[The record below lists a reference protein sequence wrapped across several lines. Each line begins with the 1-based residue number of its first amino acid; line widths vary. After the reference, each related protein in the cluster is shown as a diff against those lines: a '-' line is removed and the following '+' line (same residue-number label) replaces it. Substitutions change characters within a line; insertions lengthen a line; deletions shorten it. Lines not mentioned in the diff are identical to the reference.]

1 MARKRKEGEV
11 INMSET
17 LKYQNK
23 KSMELNTVEVWDG
36 NVANGQALRQAGV
49 DVVCAY
55 PITPS
60 TGTVEAYADHH
71 ANGYVDGEFV
81 MVESEHA
88 AMSGCIGASAAG
100 ARAATATSSQGLA
113 LMVETLY
120 QASGMRMP
128 IVLCMINRALAAPL
142 NVNGDHSDMY
152 LANQSGWI
160 SMDACTP
167 EESYDLVLCAF
178 RIAEHLDVRL
188 PVIVNQDGFLTSHK
202 AQNIK
207 PLTDEQAYKF
217 VGDYV
222 EVNSLLNFDKPVT
235 HGVQTESDWHME
247 HKAKQNKAM
256 MESPKIIQEVF
267 DEYAKL
273 SGRQYNMLETHNF
286 DDAEVVIVAMGTNY
300 QTAMVCSDGL
310 REEGLKV
317 GVMMPRVFRPTQM
330 DTFAKKLKHVKAI
343 VCLDRSAPGGQTG
356 LLYNDIAAA
365 LFNTS
370 ARPLLSNYI
379 YGLGGRDINIANLTK
394 IFKDALEEVKN
405 GRLNGSIQRWI
416 GVRGPE
422 LNYYSVE
429 G

>member
-1 MARKRKEGEV
+1 MFRNKR
-11 INMSET
+11 T
-17 LKYQNK
+17 
-23 KSMELNTVEVWDG
+23 MELNTVEVWDG
-36 NVANGQALRQAGV
+36 NLANSHALRQASV
-49 DVVCAY
+49 DVVAAY

-60 TGTVEAYADHH
+60 TGTVEGYAMHH

-178 RIAEHLDVRL
+178 RIAEHKDVRL

-202 AQNIK
+202 AQNVR
-207 PLTDEQAYKF
+207 PLSDKDAYDF
-217 VGDYV
+217 VGDYQ

-235 HGVQTESDWHME
+235 HGVQTESDWHFE
-247 HKAKQNKAM
+247 HKAKQHDAM
-256 MESPKIIQEVF
+256 MKSTKVIEEVF
-267 DEYAKL
+267 EEYAKL
-273 SGRQYNMLETHNF
+273 SGRKYNMLETYLV
-286 DDAEVVIVAMGTNY
+286 DDADVVIVCLGTTY
-300 QTAMVCSDGL
+300 QTAQMAADQL
-310 REEGLKV
+310 RAEGKKV
-317 GVMMPRVFRPTQM
+317 GVLMPRVFRPTQLEM
-330 DTFAKKLKHVKAI
+330 IAKTLKNVKGI
-343 VCLDRSAPGGQTG
+343 VCMDRSAPGGQTG
-356 LLYNDIAAA
+356 LIYNDVAAA

-370 ARPLLSNYI
+370 ARPLLSNVI
-379 YGLGGRDINIANLTK
+379 YGLGGRDINIVALK
-394 IFKDALEEVKN
+394 GIFNTALEEVSN
-405 GRLNGSIQRWI
+405 GKLNGSIQRFV

-422 LNYYSVE
+422 LKYYSVE
-429 G
+429 A

>member
-1 MARKRKEGEV
+1 MFRNKR
-11 INMSET
+11 T
-17 LKYQNK
+17 
-23 KSMELNTVEVWDG
+23 MELNTVEVWDG
-36 NVANGQALRQAGV
+36 NLANSHALRQASV
-49 DVVCAY
+49 DVVAAY

-60 TGTVEAYADHH
+60 TGTVEGYAMHH

-142 NVNGDHSDMY
+142 NVNGEHSDMY

-178 RIAEHLDVRL
+178 RIAEHKDVRL

-202 AQNIK
+202 AQNVR
-207 PLTDEQAYKF
+207 PLSDKDAYDF
-217 VGDYV
+217 VGDYQ

-235 HGVQTESDWHME
+235 HGVQTESDWHFE
-247 HKAKQNKAM
+247 HKAKQHDAM
-256 MESPKIIQEVF
+256 MKSTKVIEEVF
-267 DEYAKL
+267 EEYAKL
-273 SGRQYNMLETHNF
+273 SGRKYNMLETYLV
-286 DDAEVVIVAMGTNY
+286 DDADVVIVCLGTTY
-300 QTAMVCSDGL
+300 QTAQMAADQL
-310 REEGLKV
+310 RAEGKKV
-317 GVMMPRVFRPTQM
+317 GVLMPRVFRPTQLEM
-330 DTFAKKLKHVKAI
+330 IAKTLKNVKGI
-343 VCLDRSAPGGQTG
+343 VCMDRSAPGGQTG
-356 LLYNDIAAA
+356 LIYNDVAAA

-370 ARPLLSNYI
+370 ARPLLSNVI
-379 YGLGGRDINIANLTK
+379 YGLGGRDINIVALK
-394 IFKDALEEVKN
+394 GIFNTALEEVSN
-405 GRLNGSIQRWI
+405 GKLNGSIQRFV

-422 LNYYSVE
+422 LKYYSVE
-429 G
+429 A

>member
-1 MARKRKEGEV
+1 MYR
-11 INMSET
+11 
-17 LKYQNK
+17 NK

-36 NVANGQALRQAGV
+36 NVANGQALRQASV

-60 TGTVEAYADHH
+60 TGTVEAYASHH

-160 SMDACTP
+160 SIDACTP
-167 EESYDLVLCAF
+167 EESYDLVFCAF

-188 PVIVNQDGFLTSHK
+188 PVIINQDGFLTSHK
-202 AQNIK
+202 AQNVR
-207 PLTDEQAYKF
+207 PLTDQDAYDF

-222 EVNSLLNFDKPVT
+222 EVNSMLNFDKPVT
-235 HGVQTESDWHME
+235 HGVQTESDWHFE

-256 MESPKIIQEVF
+256 MGSPKIIQDVF

-273 SGRQYNMLETHNF
+273 SGRQYNLIETYLCE
-286 DDAEVVIVAMGTNY
+286 DAEVILVSMGTTY
-300 QTAMVCSDGL
+300 ETTKVAADKM
-310 REEGLKV
+310 RAEGKKV
-317 GVMMPRVFRPTQM
+317 GVMMPRVFRPTQI
-330 DTFAKKLKHVKAI
+330 DLFTDLFKNAKAI
-343 VCLDRSAPGGQTG
+343 VCMDRSAPGGQMG
-356 LLYNDIAAA
+356 LLYADITGA
-365 LFNTS
+365 LYNTS
-370 ARPLLSNYI
+370 SRPLISNII
-379 YGLGGRDINIANLTK
+379 YGLGGRDMNIENICGVIDHA
-394 IFKDALEEVKN
+394 FAEVAAGK
-405 GRLNGSIQRWI
+405 LDGSIQRWI

-422 LNYYSVE
+422 LNYYNVE
-429 G
+429 GN

>member
-1 MARKRKEGEV
+1 MYKNKR
-11 INMSET
+11 T
-17 LKYQNK
+17 
-23 KSMELNTVEVWDG
+23 MELKKVEVWDG
-36 NVANGQALRQAGV
+36 NLANSHALRQASV
-49 DVVCAY
+49 DVVAAY

-60 TGTVEAYADHH
+60 TGTVEGYANHH

-113 LMVETLY
+113 LMIETLY

-178 RIAEHLDVRL
+178 RIAEHKSVRL

-202 AQNIK
+202 AQNVR
-207 PLTDEQAYKF
+207 PLSDEQAYNF
-217 VGDYV
+217 VGDYQ

-235 HGVQTESDWHME
+235 HGVQTESDWHFE
-247 HKAKQNKAM
+247 HKAKQHNAM
-256 MESPKIIQEVF
+256 MGSVKIIEEVF
-267 DEYAKL
+267 EEYAKL
-273 SGRQYNMLETHNF
+273 SGRKYNLIESYLVE
-286 DDAEVVIVAMGTNY
+286 DADVVLVCLGTTY
-300 QTAMVCSDGL
+300 QTAQMAADKL
-310 REEGLKV
+310 RAEGKKV
-317 GVMMPRVFRPTQM
+317 GVVLPRVFRPTQL
-330 DTFAKKLKHVKAI
+330 DTFAKLLKNAKAV
-343 VCLDRSAPGGQTG
+343 VCMDRSAPGGQTG
-356 LLYNDIAAA
+356 LIYNDVAAA

-370 ARPLLSNYI
+370 ARPLLSNVI
-379 YGLGGRDINIANLTK
+379 YGLGGRDINIENLK
-394 IFKDALEEVKN
+394 GVFNHALEEVAN
-405 GRLNGSIQRWI
+405 GKLDGSIQRFV

-422 LNYYSVE
+422 LKYYNVE
-429 G
+429 A

>member
-1 MARKRKEGEV
+1 MYKNKR
-11 INMSET
+11 T
-17 LKYQNK
+17 
-23 KSMELNTVEVWDG
+23 MELKKVEVWDG
-36 NVANGQALRQAGV
+36 NLANSHALRQASV
-49 DVVCAY
+49 DVVAAY

-60 TGTVEAYADHH
+60 TGTVEGYAMHH

-113 LMVETLY
+113 LMIETLY

-178 RIAEHLDVRL
+178 RIAEHKSVRL

-202 AQNIK
+202 AQNVR
-207 PLTDEQAYKF
+207 PLSDEVAYNF
-217 VGDYV
+217 VGDYQ

-235 HGVQTESDWHME
+235 HGVQTESDWHFE
-247 HKAKQNKAM
+247 HKAKQHNAM
-256 MESPKIIQEVF
+256 MGSVKVIEEVF
-267 DEYAKL
+267 EEYAKV
-273 SGRQYNMLETHNF
+273 SGRKYNMIETYLAE
-286 DDAEVVIVAMGTNY
+286 DADVVLVCLGTTY
-300 QTAMVCSDGL
+300 QTAQMAADRL
-310 REEGLKV
+310 RAEGKKV
-317 GVMMPRVFRPTQM
+317 GVVLPRVFRPTQF
-330 DTFAKKLKHVKAI
+330 DSFAKILKNAKAV
-343 VCLDRSAPGGQTG
+343 VCMDRSAPGGQTG
-356 LLYNDIAAA
+356 LVYNDIAAS

-370 ARPLLSNYI
+370 SRPLLSNII
-379 YGLGGRDINIANLTK
+379 YGLGGRDINIENLK
-394 IFKDALEEVKN
+394 GIFNYALEEVAN
-405 GRLNGSIQRWI
+405 GKLNGSVQRFV

-422 LNYYSVE
+422 LKYYSVE
-429 G
+429 A

>member
-1 MARKRKEGEV
+1 MYR
-11 INMSET
+11 
-17 LKYQNK
+17 NK

-36 NVANGQALRQAGV
+36 NVANGHALRQAGV

-60 TGTVEAYADHH
+60 TGTVEAYASHH

-160 SMDACTP
+160 SIDACTP
-167 EESYDLVLCAF
+167 EESYDLVFCAF

-202 AQNIK
+202 AQNVR
-207 PLTDEQAYKF
+207 PLKDQDAYDF

-222 EVNSLLNFDKPVT
+222 EVNSMLNFDKPVT
-235 HGVQTESDWHME
+235 HGVQTESDWHFE

-256 MESPKIIQEVF
+256 MGSPKIIQDVF
-267 DEYAKL
+267 DEYAKV
-273 SGRQYNMLETHNF
+273 SGRQYNLVETYLCE
-286 DDAEVVIVAMGTNY
+286 DAEVILVSMGTTY
-300 QTAMVCSDGL
+300 ETTKVAADKM
-310 REEGLKV
+310 RAEGKKV
-317 GVMMPRVFRPTQM
+317 GVMMPRVFRPTQI
-330 DTFAKKLKHVKAI
+330 DLFTDLFKNVKAI
-343 VCLDRSAPGGQTG
+343 VCMDRSAPGGQMG
-356 LLYNDIAAA
+356 LLYADITGA
-365 LFNTS
+365 LYNTS
-370 ARPLLSNYI
+370 LRPLVSNII
-379 YGLGGRDINIANLTK
+379 YGLGGRDMNIQNICDVMDNA
-394 IFKDALEEVKN
+394 FAEVAEGK
-405 GRLNGSIQRWI
+405 LNGSIQRWI

-422 LNYYSVE
+422 LNYYNVE
-429 G
+429 GN

>member
-1 MARKRKEGEV
+1 MFKNKR
-11 INMSET
+11 T
-17 LKYQNK
+17 
-23 KSMELNTVEVWDG
+23 MELNTVEVWDG
-36 NVANGQALRQAGV
+36 NLANSHALRQASV
-49 DVVCAY
+49 DVVAAY

-60 TGTVEAYADHH
+60 TGTVEGYAQHH

-88 AMSGCIGASAAG
+88 AMSGCIGAAAAG

-178 RIAEHLDVRL
+178 RIAEHKDVRL

-202 AQNIK
+202 AQNVR
-207 PLTDEQAYKF
+207 PLSDEAAYNF
-217 VGDYV
+217 VGDYQ
-222 EVNSLLNFDKPVT
+222 EVNSLLNFSKPVT
-235 HGVQTESDWHME
+235 HGVQTESDWHFE
-247 HKAKQNKAM
+247 HKAKQHDAM
-256 MESPKIIQEVF
+256 MKSTKVIEEVF
-267 DEYAKL
+267 EEYAKL
-273 SGRQYNMLETHNF
+273 SGRKYKMIETYLVE
-286 DDAEVVIVAMGTNY
+286 DADVVIVCLGTTY
-300 QTAMVCSDGL
+300 QTAQMAADQL
-310 REEGLKV
+310 RAEGKKV
-317 GVMMPRVFRPTQM
+317 GVLMPRVFRPTQLEII
-330 DTFAKKLKHVKAI
+330 AKTLKNAKGI
-343 VCLDRSAPGGQTG
+343 VCMDRSAPGGQTG
-356 LLYNDIAAA
+356 LIYNDVAAA

-370 ARPLLSNYI
+370 ARPLLSNVI
-379 YGLGGRDINIANLTK
+379 YGLGGRDINIVALK
-394 IFKDALEEVKN
+394 GIFNAALEEVSN
-405 GRLNGSIQRWI
+405 GKLNGSIQRFV

-422 LNYYSVE
+422 LKYYSVE
-429 G
+429 E

>member
-1 MARKRKEGEV
+1 MFKNKR
-11 INMSET
+11 T
-17 LKYQNK
+17 
-23 KSMELNTVEVWDG
+23 MELNTVEVWDG
-36 NVANGQALRQAGV
+36 NLANSHALRQASV
-49 DVVCAY
+49 DVVAAY

-60 TGTVEAYADHH
+60 TGTVEGYAMHH

-88 AMSGCIGASAAG
+88 AMSGCIGAAAAG

-178 RIAEHLDVRL
+178 KIAEHLDVRL

-202 AQNIK
+202 AQNVR
-207 PLTDEQAYKF
+207 PLSDEAAYNF
-217 VGDYV
+217 VGDYK
-222 EVNSLLNFDKPVT
+222 EVNSLLNFSRPVT
-235 HGVQTESDWHME
+235 HGVQTESDWHFE
-247 HKAKQNKAM
+247 HKAKQHDAM
-256 MESPKIIQEVF
+256 MKSPKVIEEVF
-267 DEYAKL
+267 AEYATL
-273 SGRQYNMLETHNF
+273 TGRKYNMIETHLV
-286 DDAEVVIVAMGTNY
+286 DDADVVIVCLGTTY
-300 QTAMVCSDGL
+300 QTAQMAADQL
-310 REEGLKV
+310 REEGKKV
-317 GVMMPRVFRPTQM
+317 GVLMPRVFRPTQL
-330 DTFAKKLKHVKAI
+330 DTLAKTLKNAKAV
-343 VCLDRSAPGGQTG
+343 VCMDRSAPGGQTG
-356 LLYNDIAAA
+356 LIYNDIAGA

-370 ARPLLSNYI
+370 ARPLLSNVI
-379 YGLGGRDINIANLTK
+379 YGLGGRDINIENLK
-394 IFKDALEEVKN
+394 GVFNHALEEVAN
-405 GRLNGSIQRWI
+405 GKLDGAIQRFV

-422 LNYYSVE
+422 LKYYSVE
-429 G
+429 E